1 VSEPGE
7 PRDYFGPGLLL
18 IGLAS
23 LVLII
28 FVVLA

>member
-1 VSEPGE
+1 VSAPGE

-23 LVLII
+23 LALII
-28 FVVLA
+28 LVVML

>member
-23 LVLII
+23 LTLII
-28 FVVLA
+28 LVLLA